1 MTTFIAIIGILIFAT
16 LVQFFGNV
24 QQKRNEYKHFK
35 NDEVQRNPKG
45 FEN

>member
-35 NDEVQRNPKG
+35 NDEIQQSSKNL
-45 FEN
+45 ES